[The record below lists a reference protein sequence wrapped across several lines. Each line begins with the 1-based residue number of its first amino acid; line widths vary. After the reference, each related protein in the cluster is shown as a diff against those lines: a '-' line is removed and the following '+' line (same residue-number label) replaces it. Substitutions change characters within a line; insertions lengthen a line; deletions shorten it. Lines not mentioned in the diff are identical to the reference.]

1 MALAIDGISGN
12 GGKREKYYICQ
23 ELKAF
28 QALYLCQPSFPSTRF
43 HACISK
49 IFKALLKKVEARGK
63 EKESVG
69 IKS

>member
-28 QALYLCQPSFPSTRF
+28 QAYTYASLHSHPPDSMHVFLRYLRPY
-43 HACISK
+43 
-49 IFKALLKKVEARGK
+49 
-63 EKESVG
+63 
-69 IKS
+69 